1 MATQKNDSTDIQDS
15 PKDQE
20 KLKNDTAVID
30 LPDVKDISG
39 QENIQVPRIKEMNDV
54 TIASSDEEGDDIFD
68 DEDVTDEEAD
78 VSEDEKDLLQ
88 RSSESMS
95 SEDDES
101 VRLAALDDMD
111 DEGEPLNET
120 SGLSGEDLDVPGA
133 EDDDEDEEIGEED
146 EENNSYS
153 IGGENSDN

>member
-1 MATQKNDSTDIQDS
+1 MATQKNDSLDIQDS

-20 KLKNDTAVID
+20 KLKNETATID
-30 LPDVKDISG
+30 LPDVKDIPG
-39 QENIQVPRIKEMNDV
+39 QENIHVPHIKEMNDV
-54 TIASSDEEGDDIFD
+54 TISSSDEEGDDIFD
-68 DEDVTDEEAD
+68 DEDVTDEDTD
-78 VSEDEKDLLQ
+78 VSEEERDLLQ

-101 VRLAALDDMD
+101 VRQAALDDID

-120 SGLSGEDLDVPGA
+120 VGLSGDDLDVPGA

-153 IGGENSDN
+153 LGGEKSDN